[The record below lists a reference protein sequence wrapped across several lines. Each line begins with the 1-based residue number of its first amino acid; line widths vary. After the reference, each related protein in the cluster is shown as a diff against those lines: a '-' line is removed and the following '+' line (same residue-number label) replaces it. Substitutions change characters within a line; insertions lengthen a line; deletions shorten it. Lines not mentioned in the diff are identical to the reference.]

1 MAKWTLLTAVALL
14 SPAICQVVTQ
24 PNPAPSKTPP
34 TVDLAAGKAIFQS
47 HCALCHGLDGGGGRG
62 PDLRRPKLDRAPDDE
77 ALKALILNGIP
88 PEMPDGWY
96 LSPEDIAN
104 IAAFVR
110 SLGNVP
116 TEKLPGNPAR
126 GKTLLERSGCLGCH
140 ILAGQGIGF
149 GPALTDI
156 GAKRGAAQLRETLR
170 NPAKTLPEGF
180 LQVEVTTSSGQ
191 TLRGIRLNE
200 DTFTIQLKDIHGR
213 IYSFRKSDLH
223 ALKKLRNETPMPSYS
238 AAFSSAQLEDLVAFL
253 ASLRG
258 LQ

>member
-14 SPAICQVVTQ
+14 SPAISQVPAH
-24 PNPAPSKTPP
+24 PNPAP
-34 TVDLAAGKAIFQS
+34 TVNPAAGQAIFQS

-77 ALKALILNGIP
+77 ALKSLIANGIP
-88 PEMPDGWY
+88 PDMPDGEFY
-96 LSPEDIAN
+96 SPEDIAN

-110 SLGNVP
+110 SLGNIP
-116 TEKLPGNPAR
+116 AEKLPGDPAR
-126 GKTLLERSGCLGCH
+126 GKALFERSGCLGCH
-140 ILAGQGIGF
+140 ILAGQGTGF

-180 LQVEVTTSSGQ
+180 LLVEVTTSSGQ
-191 TLRGIRLNE
+191 TVRGIRLNE
-200 DTFTIQLKDIHGR
+200 DTFTIQLKDTQGR
-213 IYSFRKSDLH
+213 IYSFRKSTLRS
-223 ALKKLRNETPMPSYS
+223 LNKLRNQTPMPSYAS
-238 AAFSSAQLEDLVAFL
+238 AFSPAQLEDLVAFL

-258 LQ
+258 LP